1 MTLELLI
8 CKDYTAFNDNIL
20 LIDEKTKI
28 NSLGLAKAVA
38 AEAEKFF
45 ADKVNHIFQQQYE
58 GRSLSIVKIDAG
70 KEDYKTLEAARRAG
84 NVLNK
89 FLNGRQIKQ
98 ASIWNASAN
107 TTLTNAFAEGM
118 ALSNYEFLKYKTKD
132 KKTKS
137 LSKLHVDAKSADKKA
152 LDEIMK
158 LVSANFFSRTLINEP
173 LSYLTATRLSKE
185 IEKAGKQNGFSVQ
198 VFDKKKITSLK
209 MGGLL
214 AVNKG
219 SIDPPTFTVME
230 YKGKGAKNKKPIVLV
245 GKGVVYDT
253 GGLSL
258 KPTPHS
264 MDMMKCDMSGAA
276 AVAGIFM
283 AVALLKLPVH
293 IVGLIPATDN
303 RPGLNAYV
311 PGDVVEMMSGLNVE
325 MLNAD
330 AEGRMI
336 LADALHY
343 AKKYSP
349 ELVFDF
355 ATLTGAAKA
364 ATGGV
369 ASPFMGTAGDAVKQ
383 KLLASANSTYE
394 RLIEFPMWD
403 EYGDM
408 IKSDVADIKNVGGP
422 EAGAIT
428 AGKFLEHFTDYPWMH
443 FDIAGTAYLM
453 AEDSYRGKYGTAV
466 GVRLVTDFLK
476 NY

>member
-1 MTLELLI
+1 MNLQLTA
-8 CKDYTAFNDNIL
+8 CKDYTKFNHRVIL
-20 LIDEKTKI
+20 IGNSTKI
-28 NSLGLAKAVA
+28 SSLGLSPEDALSAQR
-38 AEAEKFF
+38 FF
-45 ADKVNHIFQQQYE
+45 DEKVNHLWQNT
-58 GRSLSIVKIDAG
+58 GADSSTSILKIDTSR
-70 KEDYKTLEAARRAG
+70 EEYKTLEATRRGA
-84 NVLNK
+84 NVVSK
-89 FLNGRQIKQ
+89 FYNGKKITE
-98 ASIWNASAN
+98 ASVFNATQKPKVAA
-107 TTLTNAFAEGM
+107 AFVEGM
-118 ALSNYEFLKYKTKD
+118 ALSNYEFLKYKTRDIKEKSLAVLQVDARSLD
-132 KKTKS
+132 KKT
-137 LSKLHVDAKSADKKA
+137 LEEISKVTL
-152 LDEIMK
+152 
-158 LVSANFFSRTLINEP
+158 ANFFARTLINEP
-173 LSYLTATRLSKE
+173 LSFLTAVQLSKE
-185 IEKAGKQNGFSVQ
+185 IQKAGKEYGFSVE
-198 VFDKKKITSLK
+198 VFDKKKITELK

-214 AVNKG
+214 SVNRG
-219 SIDPPTFTVME
+219 SQDPPTFTVLE
-230 YKGKGAKNKKPIVLV
+230 YKAGRPKNKKPIVLV

-258 KPTPHS
+258 KPTGNS

-283 AVALLKLPVH
+283 AVALLRLPVH

-303 RPGLNAYV
+303 RPGENAYV
-311 PGDVVEMMSGLNVE
+311 PGDVIEMMSGLNVE

-343 AKKYSP
+343 AKRYQP

-364 ATGGV
+364 ATGSMG
-369 ASPFMGTAGDAVKQ
+369 SPFMGNAGAEVKK
-383 KLLASANSTYE
+383 KLQASANNTYE

-403 EYGDM
+403 EYGEL

-428 AGKFLEHFTDYPWMH
+428 AGKFLENFTDYPWMH

-466 GVRLVTDFLK
+466 GVRLITDFLK

>member
-1 MTLELLI
+1 MTVQLLL
-8 CKDYTAFNDNIL
+8 CKDYTAFNHNII
-20 LIDEKTKI
+20 LIDEKTKLS
-28 NSLGLAKAVA
+28 SLGLSKAIV

-45 ADKVNHIFQQQYE
+45 ADKVGNIFQQQYE
-58 GRSLSIVKIDAG
+58 SRSLSIVKIDG
-70 KEDYKTLEAARRAG
+70 TKEEFKTLEATRKAG
-84 NVLNK
+84 NALNK
-89 FLNGRQIKQ
+89 YLNSKQIKE
-98 ASIWNASAN
+98 ASVWNASAKLN
-107 TTLTNAFAEGM
+107 LTTAFAEGA

-137 LSKLHVDAKSADKKA
+137 LSALHFDAKSADKKA
-152 LDEIMK
+152 LDYLSK
-158 LVSANFFSRTLINEP
+158 LVAANFFSRTLINEP
-173 LSYLTATRLSKE
+173 LSYLTATQLSKE
-185 IEKAGKQNGFSVQ
+185 IQQAGKKNGFSVT
-198 VFDKKKITSLK
+198 VFDKKKITALK

-214 AVNKG
+214 SVNKG
-219 SIDPPTFTVME
+219 SIDPPTFTVLE
-230 YKGKGAKNKKPIVLV
+230 YKPKGAKNKKPIVLV

-258 KPTPHS
+258 KPTPNS

-276 AVAGIFM
+276 AVAGIF
-283 AVALLKLPVH
+283 VAAAQLKLPVH

-303 RPGLNAYV
+303 RPGGNAYV
-311 PGDVVEMMSGLNVE
+311 PGDVVTMMSGMNVE

-343 AKKYSP
+343 AKQYKP

-369 ASPFMGTAGDAVKQ
+369 ASPFMGTASEEVKS
-383 KLLASANSTYE
+383 KLRTSANNTYE
-394 RLIEFPMWD
+394 RLIEFPLWD
-403 EYGDM
+403 EYGEM
-408 IKSDVADIKNVGGP
+408 IKSDVADIKNVGGA

-453 AEDSYRGKYGTAV
+453 GEDGYRGKYGTAV
-466 GVRLVTDFLK
+466 GVRLITDFLK

>member
-1 MTLELLI
+1 MKLQLLL
-8 CKDYTAFNDNIL
+8 CKDYTAFNNTII
-20 LIDEKTKI
+20 LIDDKTKVA
-28 NSLGLAKAVA
+28 SLGLAKGVA
-38 AEAEKFF
+38 AEAETFF
-45 ADKVNHIFQQQYE
+45 NEKVNHIFQQQYE
-58 GRSLSIVKIDAG
+58 GRSLSVVKIDTG
-70 KEDYKTLEAARRAG
+70 KEEYKTLEAARRAG
-84 NVLNK
+84 NAINK
-89 FLNGRQIKQ
+89 FLNGKRIKE
-98 ASIWNASAN
+98 ASLLNGSAN
-107 TTLTNAFAEGM
+107 PALALAFAEGA

-132 KKTKS
+132 KKEKS
-137 LSKLHVDAKSADKKA
+137 LAKLHIDAKSADKKS
-152 LDEIMK
+152 LDELSS
-158 LVSANFFSRTLINEP
+158 LVEANFFSRTLINEP
-173 LSYLTATRLSKE
+173 LSYLTATQLAKE
-185 IEKAGKQNGFSVQ
+185 IQRAGKENGFDVK
-198 VFDKKKITSLK
+198 VFDKKKIEALK

-214 AVNKG
+214 SVNKG
-219 SIDPPTFTVME
+219 SIDPPTFTVLE
-230 YKGKGAKNKKPIVLV
+230 YKGKSPKNKKPIVLV

-258 KPTPHS
+258 KPTPNS

-276 AVAGIFM
+276 AVAGIF
-283 AVALLKLPVH
+283 VAAAKLKLPVH

-303 RPGLNAYV
+303 RPGGNAYV
-311 PGDVVEMMSGLNVE
+311 PGDVVTMMSGMNVE

-343 AKKYSP
+343 AKQYSP

-369 ASPFMGTAGDAVKQ
+369 ASPFMGTAGDDVKK
-383 KLLASANSTYE
+383 KLTTSANNTYE
-394 RLIEFPMWD
+394 RLIEFPLWD
-403 EYGDM
+403 EYGEM

-428 AGKFLEHFTDYPWMH
+428 AGKFLEHFTSYPWMH

-453 AEDSYRGKYGTAV
+453 GEDSYRGKYGTAV
-466 GVRLVTDFLK
+466 GVRLITDFLK

>member
-1 MTLELLI
+1 MSLNLI
-8 CKDYTAFNDNIL
+8 SCKDYAQFKHAVI
-20 LIDEKTKI
+20 IAGSETKL
-28 NSLGLAKAVA
+28 NSLGLPAGDA
-38 AEAEKFF
+38 AAAQKFF
-45 ADKVNHIFQQQYE
+45 DEKIDQLWQKITPE
-58 GRSLSIVKIDAG
+58 GSLTIVKLDTK
-70 KEDYKTLEAARRAG
+70 KEDYKVLEAARRAG
-84 NVLNK
+84 NLVNK
-89 FLNGRQIKQ
+89 YFNTKRITE
-98 ASIWNASAN
+98 ASVFNAVAQNS
-107 TTLTNAFAEGM
+107 LTYAFAEGV

-132 KKTKS
+132 KKEKS
-137 LSKLHVDAKSADKKA
+137 LSKLQVDARSLSKA
-152 LDEIMK
+152 ELDELSK
-158 LVSANFFSRTLINEP
+158 LVAANFFARTLINEP
-173 LSYLTATRLSKE
+173 LSYLTAVQLSKE
-185 IEKAGKQNGFSVQ
+185 IQKAGASNGFKVQ
-198 VFDKKKITSLK
+198 VFDKKQITKLK

-214 AVNKG
+214 SVNRG
-219 SIDPPTFTVME
+219 SQDPPTFTILE
-230 YKGKGAKNKKPIVLV
+230 YKSPKAKNKKPIVLV

-258 KPTPHS
+258 KPTGNS

-276 AVAGIFM
+276 AVAGIFV
-283 AVALLKLPVH
+283 AVAQLKLPVH
-293 IVGLIPATDN
+293 LVGLIPATDN
-303 RPGLNAYV
+303 RPGENAYV
-311 PGDVVEMMSGLNVE
+311 PGDVIEMMSGLNVE

-343 AKKYSP
+343 AKRYNP

-369 ASPFMGTAGDAVKQ
+369 ASPFMGTAGEGVKR
-383 KLLASANSTYE
+383 KLLESANTTYE
-394 RLIEFPMWD
+394 RLIEFPMWE
-403 EYGDM
+403 EYGEM

-428 AGKFLEHFTDYPWMH
+428 AGKFLECFTDYPWLH

-466 GVRLVTDFLK
+466 GVRLITDFLK